1 MASTPPITSRATSSL
16 RDLTFTNSRI
26 SSKKSIIHFPWHYD
40 RTNQSLEPRFEVS
53 FCNLTYNIWTKF
65 SS

>member
-26 SSKKSIIHFPWHYD
+26 SPKKSIIHFPWHYD
-40 RTNQSLEPRFEVS
+40 RTN
-53 FCNLTYNIWTKF
+53 
-65 SS
+65 

>member
-16 RDLTFTNSRI
+16 RDLTFTNSSRI

-40 RTNQSLEPRFEVS
+40 RTN
-53 FCNLTYNIWTKF
+53 
-65 SS
+65 